1 MWISL
6 ALKAVKTFL
15 GDQLNVLSY
24 ILIGFLVICLGWAGS
39 LKIESYSL
47 KSTIST
53 QGETIAKNNS
63 EIRELQTT
71 VASKKSE
78 INLQNKI
85 IEQNRIDK
93 EKNDQKAEVKKAE
106 VKKEFKAKRDEV
118 DTFKGEA
125 NATSCDNARMFF
137 NSVYW

>member
-1 MWISL
+1 MWSL
-6 ALKAVKTFL
+6 AWEAAKSFL

-24 ILIGFLVICLGWAGS
+24 VLIGSLVICLGWAGS
-39 LKIESYSL
+39 LKIENYSL
-47 KSTIST
+47 KSTVST
-53 QGETIAKNNS
+53 QSETITKSNS
-63 EIRELQTT
+63 EIRELQIA
-71 VASKKSE
+71 VAIKKSE